1 MPPIKRNRPTSANTP
16 ARKRRSS
23 ARTQGAPQAS
33 ETVENYLKAI
43 LTLSEESPAG
53 EAAVS
58 RIAAV
63 VGVTPGTAT
72 SMIKKLA
79 GAGLARSKRYGAVR
93 LTPRG
98 AGFARDVLR
107 RHRIVE
113 LFLVEVV
120 GLDWSEV
127 HAEAERL
134 EHAISPRLLDRLDE
148 MLGRPRV
155 DPHGDPIP
163 TPDAPRSGECAQ
175 GAMVPLSECA
185 EGAQVT
191 VGRIL
196 DQEEDF
202 LRFIARTGLRPGTR
216 VRVGRVDARA
226 GTLELRPEGRAKLSM
241 ALSVAQRLMTIA
253 PENRRQNI
261 I

>member
-1 MPPIKRNRPTSANTP
+1 MAPIKPGRLRPTRSTP
-16 ARKRRSS
+16 RPGSRAAR
-23 ARTQGAPQAS
+23 PAS
-33 ETVENYLKAI
+33 EAVENYLKAI
-43 LTLSEESPAG
+43 LTLSEESGAN
-53 EAAVS
+53 EAALT

-72 SMIKKLA
+72 SMVKKLA
-79 GAGLARSKRYGAVR
+79 AAGLARSKRYGAVR
-93 LTPRG
+93 LTARG
-98 AGFARDVLR
+98 AGLARDVLR

-163 TPDAPRSGECAQ
+163 ARDANDRHGPARGPL
-175 GAMVPLSECA
+175 VPLSDCG
-185 EGAQVT
+185 EGSRVLI
-191 VGRIL
+191 GRIL
-196 DQEEDF
+196 DQDEEF

-216 VRVGRVDARA
+216 VRIGRVDDRA
-226 GTLELRPEGRAKLSM
+226 GTLELRPDGRGRIAM
-241 ALSVAQRLMTIA
+241 ALNVAQRLMA
-253 PENRRQNI
+253 SPPARARQNTI
-261 I
+261 

>member
-1 MPPIKRNRPTSANTP
+1 MALIKHSRRPGSTGRA
-16 ARKRRSS
+16 ARATVVGQSL
-23 ARTQGAPQAS
+23 AS

-53 EAAVS
+53 EATVT

-79 GAGLARSKRYGAVR
+79 AAGLARSKRYGGVR

-98 AGFARDVLR
+98 TASASDVLR

-134 EHAISPRLLDRLDE
+134 EHAISPKLLARLDQ

-163 TPDAPRSGECAQ
+163 APRASREDETARESL
-175 GAMVPLSECA
+175 VPLDRFA
-185 EGAQVT
+185 EGSRVV

-216 VRVGRVDARA
+216 VRVGPADPRA
-226 GTLELRPEGRAKLSM
+226 GTLELQPEGRAKISM
-241 ALSVAQRLMTIA
+241 ALSVARRLMAERATT
-253 PENRRQNI
+253 RRQNI

>member
-1 MPPIKRNRPTSANTP
+1 M
-16 ARKRRSS
+16 
-23 ARTQGAPQAS
+23 
-33 ETVENYLKAI
+33 
-43 LTLSEESPAG
+43 LSDESPAG
-53 EAAVS
+53 EATVS

-72 SMIKKLA
+72 SMIKKLVA
-79 GAGLARSKRYGAVR
+79 AGLARSKRYGAVR

-98 AGFARDVLR
+98 SASACDVLR

-163 TPDAPRSGECAQ
+163 AGGAGRSREPAR
-175 GAMVPLSECA
+175 GALVPLGECA
-185 EGAQVT
+185 EGARV
-191 VGRIL
+191 VIGRIL
-196 DQEEDF
+196 DQDEDF

-216 VRVGRVDARA
+216 VRIGRIDPRA
-226 GTLELRPEGRAKLSM
+226 GTLELRPDGRSKLSM
-241 ALSVAQRLMTIA
+241 ALSVAQRLMAEPARQGTGIS
-253 PENRRQNI
+253 RQNI